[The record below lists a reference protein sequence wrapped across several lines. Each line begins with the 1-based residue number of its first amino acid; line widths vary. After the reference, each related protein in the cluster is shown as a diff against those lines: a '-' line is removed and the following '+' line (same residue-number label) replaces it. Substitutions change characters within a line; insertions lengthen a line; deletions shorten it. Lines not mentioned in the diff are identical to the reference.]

1 MMIPLLISNINRS
14 ITIGGNTR
22 VVHIKNWPFL
32 SISVKPFTDVKIFF
46 SICMQMKLIFA
57 KERVCTW
64 PHPETEIFLHLKNG
78 LIALSKKSG
87 REDID

>member
-22 VVHIKNWPFL
+22 VVHIKNWPYKCKAFHGCEN
-32 SISVKPFTDVKIFF
+32 FF